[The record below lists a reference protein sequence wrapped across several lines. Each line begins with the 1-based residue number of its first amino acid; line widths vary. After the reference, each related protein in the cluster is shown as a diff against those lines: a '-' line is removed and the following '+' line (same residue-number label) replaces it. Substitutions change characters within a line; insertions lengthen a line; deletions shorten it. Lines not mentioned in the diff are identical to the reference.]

1 MTVSTLPR
9 GKCAWRKLRVKA
21 LLFVWEHSSTY
32 IHILC
37 TVTCKSN
44 PCLSKAAYIVDI
56 ICPQNKYSLHFT
68 TSPNLYDFL
77 LWNNKLAR
85 ILVLLLFFTQWKW
98 WPHLLKLSRFLTQI
112 SVWSPHKAIK
122 WLQKTWNIAHESY
135 GPLSWCFYCA
145 SLSILELEWSSYSL
159 SLYGI
164 KQHGHSAMYLILCST
179 ENVIRGN
186 KYGKFKWSLLR
197 HAL

>member
-98 WPHLLKLSRFLTQI
+98 MVTTSFEAFKIFDSNFSLITTQSHKMASEDLK
-112 SVWSPHKAIK
+112 
-122 WLQKTWNIAHESY
+122 
-135 GPLSWCFYCA
+135 YCA
-145 SLSILELEWSSYSL
+145 WVIWTTFMMLL
-159 SLYGI
+159 
-164 KQHGHSAMYLILCST
+164 LCFFVHFRT
-179 ENVIRGN
+179 WMI
-186 KYGKFKWSLLR
+186 
-197 HAL
+197 